1 MRKILKILLIIPV
14 LYLIAVPVYLAG
26 SIGSKRCESIS
37 IDIKDSADYHFV
49 TRRQLRS
56 MVYGSSQNVLGK
68 RLKDIDA
75 GAIEKRL
82 GTLRELK
89 TAEVYK
95 TVDGRLHVSV
105 DQRNPLMR
113 VMPDGGG
120 DFFLDEDG
128 ILVRKRNMY
137 NPRLHIVEGN
147 ITITQAMLDG
157 HSVLDTAMKN
167 TILKDI
173 YYLVDYIDND
183 KFWSA
188 MIDQVYVDKN
198 NEIDIIPRVGNLTIH
213 LGTADNFRDKLKNLE
228 VFYEKVMPEVGW
240 DKYSEINLEFRD
252 QIVCKRR

>member
-1 MRKILKILLIIPV
+1 MRKIFKILLIIPV
-14 LYLIAVPVYLAG
+14 LYLIAVPVYLAR
-26 SIGSKRCESIS
+26 STGSKRCGSIS

-49 TRRQLRS
+49 TRKQLRNLI
-56 MVYGSSQNVLGK
+56 YGNSRNVLGQ

-75 GAIEKRL
+75 RAIEDRL
-82 GTLRELK
+82 STLRELK

-95 TVDGRLHVSV
+95 TVDGKLHVYV
-105 DQRNPLMR
+105 DQRNPMMR
-113 VMPDGGG
+113 VLPDGGG

-147 ITITQAMLDG
+147 ITITRAMLEG
-157 HSVLDTAMKN
+157 QSVLDTAMKN

-173 YYLVDYIDND
+173 YYMVDYINND

-188 MIDQVYVDKN
+188 MIDQIYVDNN
-198 NEIDIIPRVGNLTIH
+198 NEIDLIPRIGNLVIH
-213 LGTADNFRDKLKNLE
+213 LGTADNFRNKLKNLGA
-228 VFYEKVMPEVGW
+228 FYDKVMPEVGW
-240 DKYSEINLEFRD
+240 DKYSEINLAFKD

>member
-1 MRKILKILLIIPV
+1 MRKVFKILLIIPA
-14 LYLIAVPVYLAG
+14 LYLIAMPVYLAG
-26 SIGSKRCESIS
+26 SIGAKRCGSIS

-49 TRRQLRS
+49 TRRQIRKL
-56 MVYGSSQNVLGK
+56 VYGNSHDILGK

-75 GAIEKRL
+75 GAIETRL
-82 GTLRELK
+82 GSLRELK

-95 TVDGRLHVSV
+95 TVDGRLHVYV
-105 DQRNPLMR
+105 DQRNPVMR
-113 VMPDGGG
+113 VLPDAGG

-137 NPRLHIVEGN
+137 NPRLHIVLGN
-147 ITITQAMLDG
+147 ITITRAMLDG
-157 HSVLDTAMKN
+157 QSVLDTAMKN

-173 YYLVDYIDND
+173 YYLVDYINND

-188 MIDQVYVDKN
+188 MIDQIYVDRD
-198 NEIDIIPRVGNLTIH
+198 NEIDLIPRIGNQYIH
-213 LGTADNFRDKLKNLE
+213 LGSADDYRDKLKNLE
-228 VFYEKVMPEVGW
+228 AFYDKVLPEVGW